1 MRTAVLF
8 VAALVLGLATG
19 AAVGRN
25 KRKVDIDERL
35 RTALKVNNAVYN
47 PSELVRTK
55 RAINGQANP
64 EERKPLD
71 LLLRK
76 KRWGLLKKLGKGI
89 KKAARKVG
97 SGVKHAARKVGSGV
111 KHAARKVGSGV
122 KHAAR
127 KVGSVA
133 RSAHSKVVSFFRGS
147 NKLHKIRSGVRSVVS
162 GARSFARKVG
172 SKVKSTGHNVR
183 SFARKVVSRVK
194 SAGRGI
200 HSIGRKIG
208 SKAHS
213 VIHAGSVGTG
223 VKKLV
228 HGAGSVVKKVVSAK
242 MGEVRG
248 AVSIVHKA
256 LSKTHSVAKNVGAV
270 AVKGASKVI
279 SLLKHSHG
287 KSHGKTHKKS
297 HGKSHAKSH
306 GRSHGRS
313 HGKTHKKSHGK
324 SHGRSHGKSH
334 KKSHGKSHK
343 KSHGKSHKK
352 SHGKTVHTGGVGLVV
367 PGSSVKG
374 SLTVP
379 TANIGGEGDVAVE
392 ELPQT
397 GVAVAADEDFC
408 RCKVNGDPHYRTFDG
423 QMINFMG
430 ECMYT
435 LSKSIDQSDPC
446 AFNVEIK
453 NEVRDGKTMVS
464 WARLIDFSI
473 YGLTVRLALRRKV
486 YVNGLRKYPPFMGAN
501 GKLSVTINGQFVQ
514 VTTMCGIEVAFDGL
528 HLVKVKVPKR
538 YATRMTGLCGDCNG
552 IEDDFRL
559 SNGTDVSTL
568 DTKFSQIGNSY
579 LVFDN
584 SDKPDNTDNCRTVEP
599 DINCGADVINQLDA
613 TDKCG
618 MIKDRSGPF
627 AACIN
632 ALSGEVQQYYEACTF
647 DACLHKDDEDEM
659 KGALCK
665 SLEAFASECEE
676 SGFNV
681 KWRSANMCPMDCGAN
696 SFYNPEITGCRQQ
709 CGASLSSALC
719 DLDPREG
726 CECAAG
732 YILSG
737 EECVKQED
745 CGCVES
751 GDYFPIGTKLSA
763 DDCSTVRECK
773 KVSGL
778 PVFVDVVVG
787 QKCASNA
794 MCGLFEGERK
804 CACFDGFSGDGVT
817 SCVSLQFPEV
827 PPELKPAVVDPPKV
841 DVEDEII
848 PENVVELVPEEPEE
862 PAEEPTEPELQVDPE
877 VPVQEVELEP
887 AAVPSDPQLE
897 VDPVPPEAPVQQVE
911 EETQVIPEPVEV
923 PKPETKPAEP
933 IFEIGENVID
943 EPVAVPEVALVSQ
956 VPVLPPEPQE
966 EVVEEVPVIKEVPVK
981 VPQPPLVEEKPVV
994 KEVPVT
1000 VDGVVEEVPVVQEVP
1015 VEVPQDPI
1023 VEEVPVVEEVEQVVN
1038 VPAVKSAVPA
1048 LAPEPES
1055 VEQVPVDELVPQ
1067 VPEAPE
1073 PPRRIEIPTV
1083 APETAAPET
1092 KAPIAVVSEVPAL
1105 PETAPEE
1112 VPVAVVSEVP
1122 ALPEEPAP
1130 EEVPVAVVSE
1140 VPALPEEPAP
1150 EEVPVAVVS
1159 EVPALP
1165 EEATPEEVPVAV
1177 VSEVP
1182 ALPEEATPEEVPV
1195 AVVSEV
1201 PALPEEATPEEVP
1214 VAVVSEVPALPEK
1227 ATPEEVPVA
1236 VVSEVPALPEEATPE
1251 EVPVSESS
1259 PEPEPVKVQAPCSC
1273 MAKGD
1278 PHYTT
1283 FDGAHLSLS
1292 EDCKYVMAEVKDAPG
1307 CNVRVEVKNEKR
1319 PRSKFPERAFTRL
1332 IDVKLGE
1339 DRIRL
1344 GNGKRILVNG
1354 ARVDVGLSR
1363 DGFNIT
1369 KDGFYNVVTT
1379 SCNIVVKFDGDYI
1392 ARVIVPATFKTQL
1405 SGLCGNCDGS
1415 ESDDLTVNG
1424 RSIDSYDNRKEGLLA
1439 LVSQFIVRDDSDKPS
1454 TNPVCQTRT
1463 VSEEA

>member
-8 VAALVLGLATG
+8 VAALVLGLAAG

-25 KRKVDIDERL
+25 KRKVDVDERL

-47 PSELVRTK
+47 PSELFRTK
-55 RAINGQANP
+55 RAINGQANS

-76 KRWGLLKKLGKGI
+76 KRWGLLGKIGRGI

-97 SGVKHAARKVGSGV
+97 SGVRHAGRKVGSGV
-111 KHAARKVGSGV
+111 R
-122 KHAAR
+122 HAAR

-162 GARSFARKVG
+162 GAKSFARKVG

-183 SFARKVVSRVK
+183 SFAQKVVSRVK

-213 VIHAGSVGTG
+213 VIHAGSVRTG

-256 LSKTHSVAKNVGAV
+256 LSKTHSVVKNVGAV

-279 SLLKHSHG
+279 SLLKHSHE
-287 KSHGKTHKKS
+287 KSHGK
-297 HGKSHAKSH
+297 
-306 GRSHGRS
+306 SHGRS

-324 SHGRSHGKSH
+324 SRGKSHGKSHKKSHGKSRGKSH

-343 KSHGKSHKK
+343 KSHGKSR
-352 SHGKTVHTGGVGLVV
+352 KTVHTGGVGLVV

-374 SLTVP
+374 SLTPP
-379 TANIGGEGDVAVE
+379 TPNIGGEGNVAVE

-397 GVAVAADEDFC
+397 GDVVAADEDFC

-486 YVNGLRKYPPFMGAN
+486 YVNGLRKYPPFIGAN

-584 SDKPDNTDNCRTVEP
+584 SDKPDNTDNCRVVEP

-632 ALSGEVQQYYEACTF
+632 ALSGEVQEYYEACTF

-745 CGCVES
+745 CGCVETR
-751 GDYFPIGTKLSA
+751 DYFPIGTKLSA

-804 CACFDGFSGDGVT
+804 CACFNGFSGDGVT

-848 PENVVELVPEEPEE
+848 PENVVELVPEEPVEPEE

-887 AAVPSDPQLE
+887 EAVPADPQLE
-897 VDPVPPEAPVQQVE
+897 VDPVQPEAPAQQVE

-933 IFEIGENVID
+933 IFETGENVVD

-1038 VPAVKSAVPA
+1038 VPAVKSVEPA

-1055 VEQVPVDELVPQ
+1055 VEEVPVDKLVPQ

-1122 ALPEEPAP
+1122 ALPEETAP

-1140 VPALPEEPAP
+1140 VPALP
-1150 EEVPVAVVS
+1150 
-1159 EVPALP
+1159 
-1165 EEATPEEVPVAV
+1165 EATPEEVPVAV

-1182 ALPEEATPEEVPV
+1182 ALPEEA
-1195 AVVSEV
+1195 A
-1201 PALPEEATPEEVP
+1201 
-1214 VAVVSEVPALPEK
+1214 
-1227 ATPEEVPVA
+1227 
-1236 VVSEVPALPEEATPE
+1236 PE

-1332 IDVKLGE
+1332 VDVKLGE

-1354 ARVDVGLSR
+1354 ASVDVGLSS

-1463 VSEEA
+1463 V